1 MENLKFINNETE
13 DIQKPAEEVK
23 DPSTPQDLMSML
35 ADEARMVGLY
45 GEVNEDNCR
54 TLISHLYSI
63 NLMDQEKLDNSGD
76 ESQVIKPIEMLV
88 STEGGHVQEMFGV
101 VDVLRQIKETS
112 EIHTVGVGKVMSA
125 GILLLA
131 AGTKGKRKI
140 GKYTR
145 LMLHSI
151 SGGDFGSIKQ
161 LENNLQEVKWYQS
174 KYIEALT
181 ENSNM
186 SSRQLKAIFR
196 KKSDTYFDATQALK
210 WGIADEII

>member
-1 MENLKFINNETE
+1 MENLKFIN
-13 DIQKPAEEVK
+13 DGDEESHAVEGEEI
-23 DPSTPQDLMSML
+23 SLTPDLMSML
-35 ADEARMVGLY
+35 ADDARMVGLY
-45 GEVNEDNCR
+45 GEVNEDNCK

-63 NLMDQEKLDNSGD
+63 NLMDREKLDNPDG
-76 ESQVIKPIEMLV
+76 EPQIIKPIEMLV

-101 VDVLRQIKETS
+101 IDVLRQIKEIS
-112 EIHTVGVGKVMSA
+112 EIHTTGIGKVMSA

-174 KYIEALT
+174 KYIDALT

-196 KKSDTYFDATQALK
+196 KKSDTYFDAAQALK

>member
-1 MENLKFINNETE
+1 MENLKFIN
-13 DIQKPAEEVK
+13 DGDEESHAVEGEEI
-23 DPSTPQDLMSML
+23 PLTPDLMSML
-35 ADEARMVGLY
+35 ADDARMVGLY
-45 GEVNEDNCR
+45 GEVNEDNCK

-63 NLMDQEKLDNSGD
+63 NLMDREKLDNPDD
-76 ESQVIKPIEMLV
+76 EPQIIKPIEMLV

-101 VDVLRQIKETS
+101 IDVLRQIKETS
-112 EIHTVGVGKVMSA
+112 EIQTIGIGKVMSA

-196 KKSDTYFDATQALK
+196 KKSDTYFDAAQALK

>member
-1 MENLKFINNETE
+1 MASLKFTKNNINEQTNE
-13 DIQKPAEEVK
+13 DREEQDQLV
-23 DPSTPQDLMSML
+23 PDLMSML
-35 ADEARMVGLY
+35 ADDARMVGLY
-45 GEVNEDNCR
+45 GEVNEENCR

-63 NLMDQEKLDNSGD
+63 HIMDQKKLNTPDD
-76 ESQVIKPIEMLV
+76 EGVIIEPIEMLV
-88 STEGGHVQEMFGV
+88 STEGGAVTEMFSTI
-101 VDVLRQIKETS
+101 DVMSNIMKTC
-112 EIHTVGVGKVMSA
+112 EIHTIGLGKVMSA

-131 AGTKGKRKI
+131 NGTKGKRKV

-161 LENNLQEVKWYQS
+161 LENNIKEVKWYQDN
-174 KYIEALT
+174 YIKALS
-181 ENSNM
+181 ECSDL

-196 KKSDTYFDATQALK
+196 KKSDTYFDAEQAIK

>member
-1 MENLKFINNETE
+1 MENLKFIN
-13 DIQKPAEEVK
+13 DGDEESHAVEGEEI
-23 DPSTPQDLMSML
+23 SLTPDLMSML
-35 ADEARMVGLY
+35 ADDARMVGLY
-45 GEVNEDNCR
+45 GEVNEDNCK

-63 NLMDQEKLDNSGD
+63 NLMDREKLDNPDG
-76 ESQVIKPIEMLV
+76 EPQIIKPIEMLV

-101 VDVLRQIKETS
+101 IDVLRQIKEIS
-112 EIHTVGVGKVMSA
+112 EIHTTGIGKVMSA

>member
-1 MENLKFINNETE
+1 VANLKFTKSNNTE
-13 DIQKPAEEVK
+13 EEIT
-23 DPSTPQDLMSML
+23 DPESTPEIPDLMAML
-35 ADEARMVGLY
+35 ADDARMVGLY

-63 NLMDQEKLDNSGD
+63 NILDKKKSVMCEGD
-76 ESQVIKPIEMLV
+76 EEEVDPIDMLV
-88 STEGGHVQEMFGV
+88 STEGGHVTEMFAV
-101 VDVLRQIKETS
+101 IDVIRQIKKTC
-112 EIHTVGVGKVMSA
+112 EIHTMGLGKVMSA

-131 AGTKGKRKI
+131 SGTPGKRKI
-140 GKYTR
+140 GRNCR

-161 LENNLQEVKWYQS
+161 LENNIKEVKWFQT
-174 KYIEALT
+174 KYIEELVV
-181 ENSNM
+181 SSKM

-196 KKSDTYFDATQALK
+196 RKSDTYFDAEQAIK